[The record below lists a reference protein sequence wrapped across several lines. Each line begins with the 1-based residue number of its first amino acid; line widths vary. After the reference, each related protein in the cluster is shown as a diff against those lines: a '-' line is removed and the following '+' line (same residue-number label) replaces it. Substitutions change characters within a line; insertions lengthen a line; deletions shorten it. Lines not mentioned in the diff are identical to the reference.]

1 MPMYQVDF
9 NYKLPEWGSIDIEA
23 TDPEQA
29 EEFAM
34 EEIKE
39 IYEDIEDVVIDGV
52 RETTNG

>member
-1 MPMYQVDF
+1 MYQVDF